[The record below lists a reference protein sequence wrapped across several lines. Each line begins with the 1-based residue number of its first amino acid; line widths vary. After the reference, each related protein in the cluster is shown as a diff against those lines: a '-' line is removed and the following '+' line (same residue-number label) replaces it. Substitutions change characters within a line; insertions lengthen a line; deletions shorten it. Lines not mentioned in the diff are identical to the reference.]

1 MLTKTGISAFA
12 RWEAGLEGNED
23 WRDRLSAE
31 IHTRGVKLTHL
42 SASLGF
48 HRDYVSNVIS
58 GKAKPSAEK
67 LKAICD
73 GIGVSFSYVLT
84 GTRQLSDQDSVIR
97 DLANLPEDSLNALLD
112 LVKTGAYDR
121 I

>member
-1 MLTKTGISAFA
+1 MS
-12 RWEAGLEGNED
+12 GNDD

-31 IHTRGVKLTHL
+31 IHTKGVKLTHL
-42 SASLGF
+42 STSLGF

-73 GIGVSFSYVLT
+73 GVGVSFSYVLT
-84 GTRQLSDQDSVIR
+84 GAMPFGDQEGLMR
-97 DLANLPEDSLNALLD
+97 DLAALPEDSLDALRN
-112 LVKTGAYDR
+112 LVRSGAFDH

>member
-1 MLTKTGISAFA
+1 MD
-12 RWEAGLEGNED
+12 GNDD

-31 IHTRGVKLTHL
+31 IHSKGVKLTHL
-42 SASLGF
+42 STSLGF

-84 GTRQLSDQDSVIR
+84 GARQFGDQENLMR
-97 DLANLPEDSLNALLD
+97 DLANLPEDSLHALRD
-112 LVKTGAYDR
+112 LMKSGAFDQ

>member
-1 MLTKTGISAFA
+1 MD
-12 RWEAGLEGNED
+12 GNGN

-31 IHTRGVKLTHL
+31 IHAKGVKLTHL
-42 SASLGF
+42 STSLGF
-48 HRDYVSNVIS
+48 HRDYVSNVIT

-73 GIGVSFSYVLT
+73 GVGLSFSYILT
-84 GTRQLSDQDSVIR
+84 GTRQFGDQETLMR
-97 DLANLPEDSLNALLD
+97 DLAALPEDSLHALRD
-112 LVKTGAYDR
+112 LMKSGVFDQ